1 MNENSMTFTIYL
13 IHELANEK
21 GVAPGE
27 IYHVLKNSGCIDN
40 YLVPHY
46 DVLHT
51 MGTQYLVN
59 DIRNYVT
66 SRGGII

>member
-1 MNENSMTFTIYL
+1 MNEASMTFTVYM
-13 IHELANEK
+13 IHEIANAK

-27 IYHVLKNSGCIDN
+27 VYKVLKQYGCIDN

-51 MGTQYLVN
+51 MGTQYLMD
-59 DIRNYVT
+59 DIRGYVA
-66 SRGGII
+66 SRGGVL